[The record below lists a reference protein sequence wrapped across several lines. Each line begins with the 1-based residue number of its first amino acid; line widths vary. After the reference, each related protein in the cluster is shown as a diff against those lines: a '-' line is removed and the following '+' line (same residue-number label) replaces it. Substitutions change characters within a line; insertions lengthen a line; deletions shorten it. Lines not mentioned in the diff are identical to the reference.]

1 MAEREAISRAT
12 DGAHLVD
19 GLEDRQQV
27 EIKAAQ
33 VEHSAAAFVVGL
45 AADLSGTGI

>member
-1 MAEREAISRAT
+1 MAGRRLAERQVISGST
-12 DGAHLVD
+12 DGAELVN

-33 VEHSAAAFVVGL
+33 IEHGAAPCSMAVET
-45 AADLSGTGI
+45 GT